1 MAERF
6 VDRQSAYPNRYEWVD
21 ETGASGYFYLYR
33 ADEPT
38 VPGTPLNASTFNAI
52 VDELGNKIPSDGPI
66 VLTEGI
72 HYGDTLPPAGN
83 KGRIFF
89 LKKVTE

>member
-6 VDRQSAYPNRYEWVD
+6 VDRQSAYPNRYRWTEPD
-21 ETGASGYFYLYR
+21 GNSGYFFLER
-33 ADEPT
+33 DDEPT

-52 VDELGNKIPSDGPI
+52 VDELVNKIPSDGPI

-72 HYGDTLPPAGN
+72 HYGDTPPPSGN
-83 KGRIFF
+83 KGRIFL
-89 LKKVTE
+89 LKKAAE